1 MNSSAEK
8 SSVTIS
14 QLQDQIRDI
23 RKKTLDIKIKIAF
36 DEFKDTSSIRKNR
49 REVARLVTKINVL
62 RKELG

>member
-23 RKKTLDIKIKIAF
+23 RKKTLDIKIKIVF